1 MGITTEQFQE
11 MKRRTDKARGLL
23 RDLQLSEPQAAPV
36 ADLTIRPST
45 DEDRLNK
52 TEKLYLAYLRVF
64 NYSYLGIQNITLKL
78 ADDTRYTCDFNYTNE
93 NGRLVFDEVKGGFFR
108 DDAKVKIK
116 VVARMYR
123 IFRFRVVRKTKT
135 GWDFEDVKP

>member
-1 MGITTEQFQE
+1 M
-11 MKRRTDKARGLL
+11 KARGLL

-78 ADDTRYTCDFNYTNE
+78 ADDCRLTPDFNFINDA
-93 NGRLVFDEVKGGFFR
+93 GRLVFIDVKGFQREDALIKMKMAARTYRWADFFIVKRNGSGF
-108 DDAKVKIK
+108 DHIP
-116 VVARMYR
+116 
-123 IFRFRVVRKTKT
+123 
-135 GWDFEDVKP
+135 VKP